1 MKLRERKY
9 ISLLKKLSIET
20 SSEIQDFLK
29 DEKKCNKK
37 MIY

>member
-29 DEKKCNKK
+29 DEKNAIKK
-37 MIY
+37 